1 MSRSEKNIKMGVLV
15 VVSIIFVI
23 TAYVTF
29 FKKKPENQVRPPR
42 PDVAEGAPQENTPGT
57 DRPEP
62 INLDPNGQEPDL
74 QGPYLQGTGG
84 AAEALQ
90 RESQFEFTPTI
101 RDIFA
106 VPASG
111 LTAAPRA
118 VQNKKER
125 EAIKKALTYKGAI
138 LHGSRAVAVI
148 NDQFFHVGDK
158 VDGYKILSISAQEVT
173 IDTPGGTLTLEII
186 KL

>member
-1 MSRSEKNIKMGVLV
+1 MGVLV

-42 PDVAEGAPQENTPGT
+42 PDVAEGAAQANIPGT
-57 DRPEP
+57 DRLEP
-62 INLDPNGQEPDL
+62 TSLDPNGQEPDL
-74 QGPYLQGTGG
+74 QGPYPQETDE

-90 RESQFEFTPTI
+90 QESQFKFTPTI

-106 VPASG
+106 VPTSG
-111 LTAAPRA
+111 LAAAPRVA
-118 VQNKKER
+118 QNKNQR
-125 EAIKKALTYKGAI
+125 DAIKKALTYKGAI
-138 LHGSRAVAVI
+138 LYGSRAVAVI

-173 IDTPGGTLTLEII
+173 IDTPSGILTLEIM